1 MRTYK
6 DIEFLGDS
14 LECIREFPENA
25 RREAGYQ
32 LGRIQQG
39 LQPDDFKPMQI
50 IGAGVE
56 EIRIRD
62 NDGAFR
68 VFYIARKKDVVYVL
82 HAFKKKTQA
91 TPKREIEIA
100 KKRYREIL

>member
-39 LQPDDFKPMQI
+39 LQPYDFKPMQI
-50 IGAGVE
+50 IGAGVK

-68 VFYIARKKDVVYVL
+68 DFILPGRKM
-82 HAFKKKTQA
+82 
-91 TPKREIEIA
+91 
-100 KKRYREIL
+100 